1 MFISNYSEET
11 VKNTK
16 KGEIS
21 ELIVMSSAAGWYLG
35 RIQIDSDIGFPMPYE
50 RCSDYMTE
58 AEAIHLHEGELH
70 V

>member
-50 RCSDYMTE
+50 RCSFYMTE
-58 AEAIHLHEGELH
+58 AEAIHLHQKRSA
-70 V
+70 